1 MRAVEAARVRGVAAR
16 AIDEKPRMAA
26 SWRGYAFIAP
36 WLIGF
41 LVFVAYPFVASLY
54 LSFCRY
60 DIVSS
65 PAWIGTANYRELLVH
80 DTRFWRALG
89 NTLLYAATAVPLGLA
104 TAFLLALLL
113 DRPIRGIA
121 AYRTVFVLPHVV
133 PVVASSAIFI
143 WVLNPQIGLANALLG
158 AVGIRGPA
166 WLQDTSWA
174 MPSLVLLSL
183 WGIGGAVVTYLAAL
197 KEVPAALYEAARVD
211 GANAL
216 QRARHITLPMLTPV
230 LFFNLVMGVIGAFQ
244 YFTPAY
250 VMTGGG
256 PEDATLVYG
265 LYLFQRAWR
274 YLDMG
279 YASAMAWILFVVVSA
294 TTLVLFSTQRKWVKY
309 GD

>member
-1 MRAVEAARVRGVAAR
+1 MRS
-16 AIDEKPRMAA
+16 
-26 SWRGYAFIAP
+26 SWRGWLFISP
-36 WLIGF
+36 WLLGF
-41 LVFVAYPFVASLY
+41 TVFVAYPFLASLW

-60 DIVSS
+60 DIVS
-65 PAWIGTANYRELLVH
+65 PPVFIGGGNYRELFLH
-80 DTRFWRALG
+80 DARFWRALG
-89 NTLLYAATAVPLGLA
+89 NTIVYAALAVPLGLA

-113 DRPIRGIA
+113 DRPLRGMA
-121 AYRTVFVLPHVV
+121 AWRSAFVLPHVV
-133 PVVASSAIFI
+133 PVVASSTVFI
-143 WVLNPQIGLANALLG
+143 WVLNPQIGLANALLDL
-158 AVGIRGPA
+158 VGIRGPA
-166 WLQDTSWA
+166 WLQDTAWA

-183 WGIGGAVVTYLAAL
+183 WGVGGAVVTLLAAL
-197 KEVPAALYEAARVD
+197 KDVPTSLYEAARVD

-250 VMTGGG
+250 IMTGGG

-279 YASAMAWILFVVVSA
+279 YASAMAWILFAVVAA
-294 TTLVLFSTQRKWVKY
+294 TTLALFSSQRRWVRY
-309 GD
+309 DR